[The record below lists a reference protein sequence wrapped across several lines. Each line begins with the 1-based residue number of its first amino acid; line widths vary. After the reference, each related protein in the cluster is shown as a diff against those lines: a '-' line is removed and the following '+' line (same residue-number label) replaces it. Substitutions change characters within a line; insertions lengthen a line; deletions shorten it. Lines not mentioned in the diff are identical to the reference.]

1 VFKKILI
8 ANRGEIACRV
18 IKTCKRLGIQTVAV
32 YSDADRH
39 ALHVQMADESI
50 RIGPAKASESYLDWM
65 RILAAAKVTHAEAI
79 HPGYGFLS
87 ENTEFAKH
95 CQQAG
100 IVFIGPWPEAIDLMG
115 SKSTAKALMEKAGV
129 PVTPGYHGDD
139 QSLPKLQS
147 EADKI
152 GYPLLIKAVAGGG
165 GKGMRIVN
173 AAGEFKEAL
182 EGAQREAKASFGD
195 DHVLLER
202 YIQQPRHIEFQVF
215 GDDHGNVVHLFERE
229 CSLQRRFQKVLEETP
244 SPFLD
249 AEMRRKMGEAA
260 VAAAKAVKYVNAGTI
275 EFIVAPDKSFYFM
288 EMNTRLQVEHPIT
301 EMTTGVDLVEWQLIV
316 ASGGKLPLTQDK
328 IERHNHAIEVR
339 IYAENPDKGFL
350 PAVGVLDEF
359 FVYPDSYMRLDTGVR
374 KGDEISVYYDP
385 MIAKLTVW
393 GEDRVHAI
401 GNLRHALAYTAVFG
415 PANNLPLLRG
425 IVRDPDFFAGKFDTS
440 FIERKLKTL
449 LERPAPDLLVYA
461 TLIAEEFS
469 YMADSGQ
476 GAWQADGWRLG
487 QPAGW
492 RVTVVDPSGVEV
504 KAQVSGR
511 PEAFRFVIG
520 DATHD
525 ATATYYDSDY
535 GRRWSVSCGGRNSVP
550 ISLVRNGGERQV
562 CAGSEAYRFQ
572 LRSPYAHKAG
582 RVADAATHPLSPMPG
597 RVVAVHVKAGDR
609 VEVGQALMVLEGMK
623 MEYTVKAAVAGTI
636 EKVLFEAGAM
646 VDADAPLMHIK
657 ASEA

>member
-1 VFKKILI
+1 MFKKILI

-18 IKTCKRLGIQTVAV
+18 MQTCRRLGIQTVAV

-87 ENTEFAKH
+87 ENTEFSRQ

-100 IVFIGPWPEAIDLMG
+100 IVFIGPWPEAIELMG
-115 SKSTAKALMEKAGV
+115 SKSAAKALMEKAGV

-139 QSLPKLQS
+139 QSLPKLQA

-182 EGAQREAKASFGD
+182 AGAQREAKAGFGD

-260 VAAAKAVKYVNAGTI
+260 VAAARAVKYVNAGTI
-275 EFIVAPDKSFYFM
+275 EFIVSPDRSFYFM

-301 EMTTGVDLVEWQLIV
+301 EETTGQDLVEWQLLV
-316 ASGGKLPLTQDK
+316 ASGGKLPLSQEK
-328 IERHNHAIEVR
+328 IAQRGHAIEVR
-339 IYAENPDKGFL
+339 LYAENPDKNFL
-350 PAVGVLDEF
+350 PAPGRMELFHTPQADYVRV
-359 FVYPDSYMRLDTGVR
+359 DTGVR
-374 KGDEISVYYDP
+374 SGDDISLFYDP
-385 MIAKLTVW
+385 MIAKLTVK
-393 GEDRVHAI
+393 GKDRAEAI
-401 GNLRHALAYTAVFG
+401 AHLKSALADTAVFG
-415 PANNLPLLRG
+415 LTTNLALLRG
-425 IVRDPDFFAGKFDTS
+425 IAAHAAFAKGQVDTGL
-440 FIERKLKTL
+440 IERELKTL
-449 LERPAPDLLVYA
+449 LTRPKLTAAAV
-461 TLIAEEFS
+461 
-469 YMADSGQ
+469 
-476 GAWQADGWRLG
+476 GAAVAQELAAGTSAWAADGWRLG
-487 QPAGW
+487 GSPGVRFVAREHDGSEHP
-492 RVTVVDPSGVEV
+492 VTVHGTAVEFDGATQPLGSQS
-504 KAQVSGR
+504 AQVLHHG
-511 PEAFRFVIG
+511 
-520 DATHD
+520 T
-525 ATATYYDSDY
+525 DY
-535 GRRWSVSCGGRNSVP
+535 
-550 ISLVRNGGERQV
+550 QV
-562 CAGSEAYRFQ
+562 TLGHVAYNFA
-572 LRSPYAHKAG
+572 LTSPYAHKAG

-597 RVVAVHVKAGDR
+597 RVVAVHVKAGDK
-609 VEVGQALMVLEGMK
+609 VSVGQALMVLEGMK

-636 EKVLFEAGAM
+636 EKVLFEPGSM
-646 VDADAPLMHIK
+646 VDADAPLAHIK
-657 ASEA
+657 PDT

>member
-1 VFKKILI
+1 MFKKILI

-18 IKTCKRLGIQTVAV
+18 MQTCRRLGIQTVAV

-39 ALHVQMADESI
+39 ALHVQMADEAVH
-50 RIGPAKASESYLDWM
+50 IGPAKAAESYLDWK
-65 RILAAAKVTHAEAI
+65 RILKAAKDTGAEAV

-87 ENTEFAKH
+87 ENTEFSKE

-100 IVFIGPWPEAIDLMG
+100 VVFIGPWPEAIELMG
-115 SKSTAKALMEKAGV
+115 SKSAAKALMEKAQV

-139 QSLPKLQS
+139 QSLAKLQS
-147 EADKI
+147 EAGKI

-182 EGAQREAKASFGD
+182 AGAQREAKAAFGD

-202 YIQQPRHIEFQVF
+202 YIQEPRHIEFQVF

-301 EMTTGVDLVEWQLIV
+301 EETTGQDLVEWQLIV
-316 ASGGKLPLTQDK
+316 ASGGRLPLTQDK
-328 IERHNHAIEVR
+328 IKQTGHAIEVR
-339 IYAENPDKGFL
+339 LYAENPDKNFL
-350 PAVGVLDEF
+350 PAPGRVEQFHPADDDYVR
-359 FVYPDSYMRLDTGVR
+359 VDTGVR
-374 KGDEISVYYDP
+374 SGDDISLFYDP
-385 MIAKLTVW
+385 MIAKITVR
-393 GEDRVHAI
+393 GKDRAEAI
-401 GNLRHALAYTAVFG
+401 THLKSALADTAVFG
-415 PANNLPLLRG
+415 LTTNLPLLRG
-425 IVRDPDFFAGKFDTS
+425 IAAHPAFAKGQVDTG
-440 FIERKLKTL
+440 FIERELKAL
-449 LERPAPDLLVYA
+449 LARPRPTATAIAAAVTA
-461 TLIAEEFS
+461 TLRH
-469 YMADSGQ
+469 DRWDKD
-476 GAWQADGWRLG
+476 AWATDGWRLG
-487 QPAGW
+487 KEDGW
-492 RVTVVDPSGVEV
+492 RFVIREFDGQEH
-504 KAQVSGR
+504 ALRVSGR
-511 PEAFRFVIG
+511 VREFKLHTDTGAETFGTDLVGLNYMYLTQNGIRRRAWAFYHG
-520 DATHD
+520 DE
-525 ATATYYDSDY
+525 Y
-535 GRRWSVSCGGRNSVP
+535 
-550 ISLVRNGGERQV
+550 QV
-562 CAGSEAYRFQ
+562 VLDDIAYNFA
-572 LRSPYAHKAG
+572 LTSPYAHKAG

-597 RVVAVHVKAGDR
+597 RVVAVHVKAGDK
-609 VEVGQALMVLEGMK
+609 VSVGQALMVLEGMK

-646 VDADAPLMHIK
+646 VDADAPLAHIK
-657 ASEA
+657 PDA